1 MQTAGILPGPFRS
14 GAPAGPLIE
23 WPAQS
28 TMSNFEATDF
38 YNLDALLTPDEHR
51 IRNSVRHWV
60 DERFQPVVAQHYRAG
75 TFPMDVVPELAQLR
89 VFGPTINGHG
99 CAGLG
104 SGAAGLIMQE
114 LERGDSGLR
123 TFASVQ
129 GSLAMMAIDLFG
141 SEQQKSRWLPEMAHG
156 TKLGCFALTEP
167 DFGSNPAGV
176 RCRARRTANGFRIS
190 GAKKWIG
197 NGTIADVAVVWAKV
211 DGDPAVDPESAD
223 AIRGFLVEKGS
234 PGFTARLIEGK
245 LSLRAALTA
254 ELEFNDCALPADA
267 LLPETAGLRSPLTCL
282 NHARY
287 GIAWGA
293 IGAAM
298 ACYDEARQYAIQRE
312 QFGRPIASF
321 QLVQAKL
328 ARMLTEITKAQ
339 LLAHRL
345 AQLKDS
351 GAAKHYHISMAKMNN
366 VEMALDAARTARD
379 ILGAVGILDERQC
392 FRHMCNLESVKTYE
406 GTQDIHLL
414 VLGQQITGIAAF
426 G

>member
-1 MQTAGILPGPFRS
+1 
-14 GAPAGPLIE
+14 
-23 WPAQS
+23 
-28 TMSNFEATDF
+28 
-38 YNLDALLTPDEHR
+38 
-51 IRNSVRHWV
+51 V
-60 DERFQPVVAQHYRAG
+60 QHYRAG
-75 TFPMDVVPELAQLR
+75 TFPMELVPELAQLGA
-89 VFGPTINGHG
+89 FGPTIKGHR

-104 SGAAGLIMQE
+104 NIAAGLIMQE

-141 SEQQKSRWLPEMAHG
+141 SEEQKSRWLPEMAQG
-156 TKLGCFALTEP
+156 VKLGCFALTEP
-167 DFGSNPAGV
+167 DFGSNPGGL
-176 RCRARRTANGFRIS
+176 RCRAQKTGNSYRLS

-197 NGTIADVAVVWAKV
+197 NATIADVAVVWAKV
-211 DGDPAVDPESAD
+211 DGEMGVEPESAD
-223 AIRGFLVEKGS
+223 AIRGFLIEKGT
-234 PGFTARLIEGK
+234 PGFTARLIDGK

-254 ELEFNDCALPADA
+254 ELEFNDCALLSEA
-267 LLPETAGLRSPLTCL
+267 LLPRSNGLRSPLTCL

-298 ACYDEARQYAIQRE
+298 ACYDEARQYAMQRQ

-339 LLAHRL
+339 LLTHRL
-345 AQLKDS
+345 AQLKDA
-351 GAAKHYHISMAKMNN
+351 GAARHYHISMAKMNN
-366 VEMALDAARTARD
+366 VEIALEAARTARD
-379 ILGAVGILDERQC
+379 VLGAVGILDEYQC

>member
-1 MQTAGILPGPFRS
+1 MPT
-14 GAPAGPLIE
+14 
-23 WPAQS
+23 
-28 TMSNFEATDF
+28 FEAVDF
-38 YNLDALLTPDEHR
+38 YNLEELLTPDERR
-51 IRNSVRHWV
+51 IRDAVRHWV
-60 DERFQPVVAQHYRAG
+60 QERFLPVVTEHYRAG
-75 TFPMDVVPELAQLR
+75 TFPMDLVPEMARLG
-89 VFGPTINGHG
+89 VFGLGIKGYG

-104 SGAAGLIMQE
+104 SVAAGLMMQE

-129 GSLAMMAIDLFG
+129 GSLAMMAINLFG
-141 SEQQKSRWLPEMAHG
+141 SEEQKSHWLPAMAQG

-167 DFGSNPAGV
+167 DFGSNPAGL
-176 RCRARRTANGFRIS
+176 RCRARKTADGYRLS

-211 DGDPAVDPESAD
+211 EGEAGVDADSAG
-223 AIRGFLVEKGS
+223 AIRGFLVEKGT
-234 PGFTARLIEGK
+234 PGFTAALIEGK

-254 ELEFNDCALPADA
+254 ELEFHDCAIPASA
-267 LLPETAGLRSPLTCL
+267 LLPQSGGLKSPLLCL
-282 NHARY
+282 NQARY

-298 ACYDEARQYAIQRE
+298 ACYDEARQYAMSRV
-312 QFGRPIASF
+312 QFDRPIGGF

-345 AQLKDS
+345 AQLKDA
-351 GAAKHYHISMAKMNN
+351 GTARHYHISMAKMNN
-366 VEMALDAARTARD
+366 VEIALDAARTARD
-379 ILGAVGILDERQC
+379 ILGGVGILDEHQC

-406 GTQDIHLL
+406 GTHDIHLL
-414 VLGQQITGIAAF
+414 VLGEQITGMSAF
-426 G
+426 AS